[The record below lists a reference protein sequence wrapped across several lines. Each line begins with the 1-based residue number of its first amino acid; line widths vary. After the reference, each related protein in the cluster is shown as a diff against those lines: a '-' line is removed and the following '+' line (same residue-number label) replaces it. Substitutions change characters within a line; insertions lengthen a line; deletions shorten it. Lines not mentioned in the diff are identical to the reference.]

1 VTVTDQAATNVSVS
15 TDVITV
21 TFDDT
26 DTSTGATGIQGLK
39 GGEEITIKFTAEI
52 DNPEAVATAKATVD
66 NEGSNEVGLGVV
78 LNADPQTPGSN
89 SYITVEVASANGIT
103 ALDDTSTIR
112 IDVGDRIILDMG
124 SFQLPASISRND
136 VSITGLNDDGV
147 QVQSG
152 TPSEVI
158 VSGKKVT
165 LYVPD
170 MNTANDT
177 LDQLSPHYKIAF
189 RQAAGVKIRATEGS
203 SSVTADSPGGETVSN
218 TIMFDRVA
226 RLSAAKGKS
235 GSSLTIS
242 GNGWNKPVSAVFI
255 DQPDIETISAQL
267 TGASRNGRAG
277 EIVRVDGTDDGSVR
291 EYQRWDN
298 TSWAPLVK
306 PPGRFGYPQ
315 YHVEVQDIDDE
326 VLGQDPS
333 LTAGAFSVT
342 VTVDNKFRA
351 GDNYIFIEDIDGR
364 LNFAGIYHVNPSITV
379 DKASAQL
386 GEEFEVTFNHFRKGY
401 TNVQTATIAGLYG
414 ENDLT
419 ADAAASSFSA
429 IPRNKIKYLIPS
441 TILDPGLHEVRVVV
455 SNSEGLTQ
463 EATANITV
471 GGLPLTFTPAS
482 AVPGQ
487 QITIRGVGFTRRA
500 TIARI
505 TIGVQ
510 DIVAYD
516 LTSPDGSGGRDYT
529 RLDTIDI
536 VSGTVTAI
544 KVNNNGEW
552 TGSIK
557 IPESVVDT
565 GAVQIAVT
573 EGLGERLGNN
583 RTGAASI
590 TIPNEQLTFEPP
602 SGRPGSTVTIGGSG
616 FTASSTV
623 LIYYDG
629 KIVDSANAGSD
640 GSFSKEIV
648 VPIDTDV
655 GRDNVPVRAETSIPD
670 RFRDIWAPKIG
681 EASHTVPA
689 GILSVTPEGGPP
701 GTVIYVSGK
710 AFKAF
715 TPYSLTIGGLNVLTT
730 EHVNTDGDGNFSE
743 SVVVP
748 PLREG
753 IHALVAQRQD
763 LGLVGQVTA
772 ETFPFRVGDIGPAT
786 LPSELVFEDLVDADN
801 LIVVWSFDNATKEWA
816 FYDPR
821 PEVASAVD
829 LTEITTG
836 DNVWIQV
843 TANQEFQRSTPSSL
857 TAGWNLVT
865 IK

>member
-1 VTVTDQAATNVSVS
+1 M
-15 TDVITV
+15 
-21 TFDDT
+21 
-26 DTSTGATGIQGLK
+26 
-39 GGEEITIKFTAEI
+39 
-52 DNPEAVATAKATVD
+52 
-66 NEGSNEVGLGVV
+66 
-78 LNADPQTPGSN
+78 
-89 SYITVEVASANGIT
+89 
-103 ALDDTSTIR
+103 R
-112 IDVGDRIILDMG
+112 
-124 SFQLPASISRND
+124 
-136 VSITGLNDDGV
+136 
-147 QVQSG
+147 
-152 TPSEVI
+152 
-158 VSGKKVT
+158 
-165 LYVPD
+165 
-170 MNTANDT
+170 
-177 LDQLSPHYKIAF
+177 
-189 RQAAGVKIRATEGS
+189 
-203 SSVTADSPGGETVSN
+203 
-218 TIMFDRVA
+218 
-226 RLSAAKGKS
+226 
-235 GSSLTIS
+235 
-242 GNGWNKPVSAVFI
+242 
-255 DQPDIETISAQL
+255 
-267 TGASRNGRAG
+267 
-277 EIVRVDGTDDGSVR
+277 
-291 EYQRWDN
+291 
-298 TSWAPLVK
+298 
-306 PPGRFGYPQ
+306 
-315 YHVEVQDIDDE
+315 
-326 VLGQDPS
+326 
-333 LTAGAFSVT
+333 
-342 VTVDNKFRA
+342 
-351 GDNYIFIEDIDGR
+351 
-364 LNFAGIYHVNPSITV
+364 
-379 DKASAQL
+379 
-386 GEEFEVTFNHFRKGY
+386 
-401 TNVQTATIAGLYG
+401 TATIAGIYG

-429 IPRNKIKYLIPS
+429 VPRNKIKYLIPS

-471 GGLPLTFTPAS
+471 GGLPLTFTPTS

-529 RLDTIDI
+529 KLDTIDI

-565 GAVQIAVT
+565 GEVQIAVT

-602 SGRPGSTVTIGGSG
+602 SGRPGSTVTVGGSG

-640 GSFSKEIV
+640 GAFNKEIV

-655 GRDNVPVRAETSIPD
+655 GRDDVTVRAETSIPD

-689 GILSVTPEGGPP
+689 GILSVNPEGGPP

-730 EHVNTDGDGNFSE
+730 EHVNTDSDGNFSE

-763 LGLVGQVTA
+763 LGVAGQVTA

-801 LIVVWSFDNATKEWA
+801 LIVVWSFDNATKEWS

-829 LTEITTG
+829 LNEITTG